1 MEDIKSRL
9 EFMLCGKWYD
19 PYLRK
24 LAIYDHL
31 VECKL
36 KYEAY
41 KLHSINTQFSKEDL
55 EKELDK
61 ELVDLYILLSLH
73 YKNRPELIRERISV
87 FLEKMGG

>member
-1 MEDIKSRL
+1 MKDQLKL
-9 EFMLCGKWYD
+9 MLGGKWKD
-19 PYLRK
+19 SYLRK
-24 LAIYDHL
+24 LSIYDHL

-36 KYEAY
+36 RYEAY
-41 KLHSINTQFSKEDL
+41 KLHSTNVHFSKEDL

-73 YKNRPELIRERISV
+73 YEDRPELIQERASV